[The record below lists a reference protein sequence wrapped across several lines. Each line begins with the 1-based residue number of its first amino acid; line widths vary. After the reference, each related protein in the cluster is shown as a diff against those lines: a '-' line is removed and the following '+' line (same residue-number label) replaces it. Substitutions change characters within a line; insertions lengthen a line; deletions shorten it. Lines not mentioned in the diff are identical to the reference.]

1 MMRLFT
7 LTFTPVLLVGLAY
20 LVSQPNLRGHVW
32 SGDNSTAADENP
44 ATRKAGRP
52 PADRAK
58 LTLLAACQKKREAL
72 VQRLG
77 TGFASI
83 VHVPYVLVGDVSAT
97 ELERKFRETVAPA
110 DRALSVTYFDTPP
123 SEPICM
129 VLLSGDEAYQ
139 SSARLLDG
147 QNRAAFAGYYER
159 GDRRIVLNL
168 LTGEGTI
175 SHELTHALAHFD
187 FPDMPEWFD
196 EGLASL
202 HEEARFS
209 DDGLRLIGISNW
221 RGRYLA
227 AALQRRALR
236 PLASLI
242 GESRVRTD
250 QQAIDYAHARYL
262 CLFLQERNLLAP
274 FYRKFRAAGVS
285 DPTGARTLCGL
296 FRTNELA
303 SIDEEFRAW
312 ALALIAGAPTRFAPS
327 TPDVK

>member
-1 MMRLFT
+1 MMRLLT
-7 LTFTPVLLVGLAY
+7 LTFAPVLLISLAY
-20 LVSQPNLRGHVW
+20 LVSQPNLRGHAW
-32 SGDNSTAADENP
+32 SSDGSATADENP
-44 ATRKAGRP
+44 APRRAVRP
-52 PADRAK
+52 AIDRAK
-58 LTLLAACQKKREAL
+58 PTLLAACQKKREAL
-72 VQRLG
+72 VRRLG
-77 TGFASI
+77 TRFASI

-97 ELERKFRETVAPA
+97 ELERKFRETIAPT

-123 SEPICM
+123 SEPICL

-139 SSARLLDG
+139 TSARLLDG

-168 LTGEGTI
+168 ATGDGTI
-175 SHELTHALAHFD
+175 AHELTHALAHFD
-187 FPDMPEWFD
+187 FPDMPEWLD

-209 DDGLRLIGISNW
+209 DDGLRLVGVSNW

-236 PLASLI
+236 PLASLV
-242 GESRVRTD
+242 GESRVRAD

-285 DPTGARTLCGL
+285 DLTGARTLCGL
-296 FRTNELA
+296 FRTNELD
-303 SIDEEFRAW
+303 SIDEGFRAW
-312 ALALIAGAPTRFAPS
+312 ALSIDRPS
-327 TPDVK
+327 VGPGRPADMGR